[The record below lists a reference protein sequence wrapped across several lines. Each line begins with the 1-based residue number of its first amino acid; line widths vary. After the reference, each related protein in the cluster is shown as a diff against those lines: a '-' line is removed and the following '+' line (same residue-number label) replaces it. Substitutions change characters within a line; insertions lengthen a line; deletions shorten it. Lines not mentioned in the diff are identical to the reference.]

1 MIVVSRLKDLV
12 KLHAEACLENEQAW
26 DKYHQKYELDLGKL
40 EEDKL
45 EEDKT
50 TPEPRDEGLFPDS
63 LTSEYRRYTILKS
76 FSQISVI
83 YLGHDLDDVSLQV
96 IKSNLEDIHNE
107 FTNTES

>member
-12 KLHAEACLENEQAW
+12 KLHAEAWLENEQAW
-26 DKYHQKYELDLGKL
+26 DKYNQKYELDL
-40 EEDKL
+40 DKL

-50 TPEPRDEGLFPDS
+50 TPEPEPRDEGLFPDS
-63 LTSEYRRYTILKS
+63 LATEYLRNTILKS

-107 FTNTES
+107 FTSTES